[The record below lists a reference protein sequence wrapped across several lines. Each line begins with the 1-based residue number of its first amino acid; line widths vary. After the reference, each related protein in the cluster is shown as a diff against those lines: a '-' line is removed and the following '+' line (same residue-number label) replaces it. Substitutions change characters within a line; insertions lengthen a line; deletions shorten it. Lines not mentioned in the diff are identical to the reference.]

1 MLEITVKPILGSY
14 SARASGHKLTAS
26 RSEGQL
32 QAAMALLRK
41 LDLWEGHLQE
51 QDAAHLPQGHKL
63 FHFHTADE
71 ITP

>member
-14 SARASGHKLTAS
+14 SARAKGHKATAS

-41 LDLWEGHLQE
+41 LDLLEGHLQE
-51 QDAAHLPQGHKL
+51 QGGAHLPQGHKL
-63 FHFHTADE
+63 YHFHTSDE

>member
-14 SARASGHKLTAS
+14 SARASG
-26 RSEGQL
+26 
-32 QAAMALLRK
+32 
-41 LDLWEGHLQE
+41 DLWEGHLQE